1 MIKICPVILNNE
13 AVTVAKYGDT
23 KIQFPSI
30 KKDEKTVIVKH
41 EDGKY
46 EIIDKIPEEASVKKR
61 VSRRKK
67 TAESK
72 SVTDDRIELN

>member
-1 MIKICPVILNNE
+1 M
-13 AVTVAKYGDT
+13 
-23 KIQFPSI
+23 SI
-30 KKDEKTVIVKH
+30 IMQDEKTVIVKH

-72 SVTDDRIELN
+72 SVTDDCIELN